1 MLQQRIKQSL
11 QQAQLNAQLKLK
23 QTKQKIKLSQANT
36 DYKIRQSVA
45 KFKQKNTARNQKFK
59 QNLKQKS
66 INIKNNAKKIKNIKI
81 KINLKSTKKQKQQ
94 ENAQLETT
102 KHVQKGL
109 KIIEKYPLYEPFAQ
123 VVIAQDT
130 KTGEHN
136 YILDELQLDPL
147 ERSVY
152 NRILEMLLAEIECPK
167 EEIKDP
173 RKFFAEEAKKIVA
186 KYRIS
191 LGWLPDVSWYKI
203 LYHAERDLVGF
214 GKIDPLMRDPNIED
228 ISCDGVNR
236 PVYIWHRVYESI
248 ETNVKF
254 ESDEELDNLVVKLVH
269 MSGKHVSS
277 AFPIVDASL
286 PGKHRLAVAYRREI
300 TPFGTAFTIRKFRED
315 PYSIIDLINIG
326 TFTEEMA
333 AYLWVCLENRASVM
347 VLGGTAAGKTTA
359 LNALGCLVK
368 PGSKIM
374 TIEETAELN
383 LSHENW
389 VSLIARQSYGLGGST
404 VGEVALF
411 DLVKTCMRHRPDLM
425 IVGEVRGQEAYVLFQ
440 ALATGHGGM
449 CTMHAENVL
458 SAVKRLTQKPMDIS
472 PAYIPLMNIV
482 MSVQRVHLVKNGEKK
497 AYRRVLSVNEIIDSE
512 KFVNP
517 FKWDPIKDLQTIDLD
532 SSFLLSNFSERLGIT
547 REQLIEE
554 MNRRKDVLSWM
565 RKSNIRSYKEVASI
579 IAEYYARPKMFYEKI
594 MGAEEV
600 KPTAVVRQA

>member
-1 MLQQRIKQSL
+1 MSKAPQKPSL
-11 QQAQLNAQLKLK
+11 SGL
-23 QTKQKIKLSQANT
+23 I
-36 DYKIRQSVA
+36 
-45 KFKQKNTARNQKFK
+45 
-59 QNLKQKS
+59 NLK
-66 INIKNNAKKIKNIKI
+66 KI
-81 KINLKSTKKQKQQ
+81 KINLNLGKKPKQQ
-94 ENAQLETT
+94 PIPPPAPKPTQRGM
-102 KHVQKGL
+102 KV
-109 KIIEKYPLYEPFAQ
+109 IEKYPLYEPFSH
-123 VVIAQDT
+123 VVIVQNP
-130 KTGEHN
+130 KTGEYK

-147 ERSVY
+147 EKDVY
-152 NRILEMLLAEIECPK
+152 HNILEILLAEIESPK
-167 EEIKDP
+167 EEIVDP
-173 RKFFAEEAKKIVA
+173 RKFFADEAKKIVD

-214 GKIDPLMRDPNIED
+214 GKIDSLMRDPNIED
-228 ISCDGVNR
+228 ISCDGVKKS
-236 PVYIWHRVYESI
+236 VYIWHRKYESI
-248 ETNVKF
+248 ETTLQF
-254 ESDEELDNLVVKLVH
+254 ENDEELDNLVVKLVH
-269 MSGKHVSS
+269 MAGKHVSS

-333 AYLWVCLENRASVM
+333 AYLWICLENRASVM

-389 VSLIARQSYGLGGST
+389 VSLIARQSYGLGGSN

-449 CTMHAENVL
+449 CTMHAENVE

-497 AYRRVLSVNEIIDSE
+497 AYRRVLAVNEVADYE
-512 KFVNP
+512 KYLHP
-517 FKWDPIKDLQTIDLD
+517 FKWDPIKDEQTISLD
-532 SSFLLSNFSERLGIT
+532 NSVQIKSISERLGIT
-547 REQLIEE
+547 TKDLLEE
-554 MNRRKDVLSWM
+554 MNRRRDVLRWM
-565 RKSNIRSYKEVASI
+565 RDHKIRSYKEVATI
-579 IAEYYARPKMFYEKI
+579 IAEYYARPKQFYEKI
-594 MGAEEV
+594 ISGEEV
-600 KPTAVVRQA
+600 TPTVAINNA

>member
-1 MLQQRIKQSL
+1 MPNLH
-11 QQAQLNAQLKLK
+11 LK
-23 QTKQKIKLSQANT
+23 QQIKELIIKL
-36 DYKIRQSVA
+36 
-45 KFKQKNTARNQKFK
+45 QKNSNALPLS
-59 QNLKQKS
+59 LKNS
-66 INIKNNAKKIKNIKI
+66 STNTSNRTKNIKPP
-81 KINLKSTKKQKQQ
+81 KLPKFKFKTNLNLKKKKP
-94 ENAQLETT
+94 EPETPPAAQNLG
-102 KHVQKGL
+102 KGG
-109 KIIEKYPLYEPFAQ
+109 KIVDKYPLYEPFAQ
-123 VVIAQDT
+123 VAIVQDP
-130 KTGEHN
+130 KTGEN
-136 YILDELQLDPL
+136 KYILDELQLDPM
-147 ERSVY
+147 ERGIY
-152 NRILEMLLAEIECPK
+152 QRILEILLAEIESPK
-167 EEIKDP
+167 EEITDP
-173 RKFFAEEAKKIVA
+173 RKFFAEEAKKIVD

-228 ISCDGVNR
+228 ISCDGVQK
-236 PVYIWHRVYESI
+236 PVYIWHRNFESL
-248 ETNVKF
+248 ETNLQF
-254 ESDEELDNLVVKLVH
+254 ESDEDVDNLVVKLVH
-269 MSGKHVSS
+269 MAGKHVSS

-300 TPFGTAFTIRKFRED
+300 TPFGTAFTIRKFRDD

-333 AYLWVCLENRASVM
+333 AYLWICLENRASVM

-359 LNALGCLVK
+359 LNALACLIK

-383 LSHENW
+383 LSAENW
-389 VSLIARQSYGLGGST
+389 VSLIARQSYGLGGSN

-449 CTMHAENVL
+449 CTMHAENVQ
-458 SAVKRLTQKPMDIS
+458 SAVRRLTQKPMDIS

-497 AYRRVLSVNEIIDSE
+497 AYRRILSVNEIIDSE

-517 FKWDPIKDLQTIDLD
+517 FKWDPIKDEQTIELD
-532 SSFLLSNFSERLGIT
+532 SSFLLTNFSERLGTT
-547 REQLIEE
+547 REQLINE
-554 MNRRKDVLSWM
+554 MNRRAEVLRWM

-579 IAEYYARPKMFYEKI
+579 IAEYYARPKEFYKKI
-594 MGAEEV
+594 VDGEEV
-600 KPTAVVRQA
+600 KPVAASK

>member
-1 MLQQRIKQSL
+1 MPPT
-11 QQAQLNAQLKLK
+11 QLEQQLKNRTTKFQFKLK
-23 QTKQKIKLSQANT
+23 NKSETPKPKKEPKQNIKENGNKKKKFSFPKLSLKKKVVEQELPTVPKALPKT
-36 DYKIRQSVA
+36 
-45 KFKQKNTARNQKFK
+45 FKV
-59 QNLKQKS
+59 
-66 INIKNNAKKIKNIKI
+66 ID
-81 KINLKSTKKQKQQ
+81 
-94 ENAQLETT
+94 
-102 KHVQKGL
+102 
-109 KIIEKYPLYEPFAQ
+109 KYSLYEPFAQ
-123 VVIAQDT
+123 VAIVQDS
-130 KTGEHN
+130 KTGEFK
-136 YILDELQLDPL
+136 YILDELQLDTF
-147 ERSVY
+147 ERGIY
-152 NRILEMLLAEIECPK
+152 NRVLEILLAEIESPK
-167 EEIKDP
+167 EEIADP
-173 RKFFAEEAKKIVA
+173 RKFFAQEAKKIVD

-228 ISCDGVNR
+228 ISCDGVSKSLY
-236 PVYIWHRVYESI
+236 VWHRSFESI

-254 ESDEELDNLVVKLVH
+254 DNDDDLDNLVVKLVH
-269 MSGKHVSS
+269 MAGKHVSS

-300 TPFGTAFTIRKFRED
+300 TPFGTAFTIRKFRDD

-326 TFTEEMA
+326 TFTEDMA
-333 AYLWVCLENRASVM
+333 AYLWICLENRASVM

-359 LNALGCLVK
+359 LNALGCLIR

-449 CTMHAENVL
+449 CTMHAENVV

-482 MSVQRVHLVKNGEKK
+482 MSVQRVHLVKK
-497 AYRRVLSVNEIIDSE
+497 RIFCL
-512 KFVNP
+512 
-517 FKWDPIKDLQTIDLD
+517 
-532 SSFLLSNFSERLGIT
+532 
-547 REQLIEE
+547 
-554 MNRRKDVLSWM
+554 
-565 RKSNIRSYKEVASI
+565 
-579 IAEYYARPKMFYEKI
+579 
-594 MGAEEV
+594 
-600 KPTAVVRQA
+600 